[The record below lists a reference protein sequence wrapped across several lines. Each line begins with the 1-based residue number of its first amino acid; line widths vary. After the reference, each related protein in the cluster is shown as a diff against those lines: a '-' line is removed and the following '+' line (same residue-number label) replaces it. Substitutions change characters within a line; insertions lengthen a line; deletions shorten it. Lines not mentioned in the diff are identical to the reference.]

1 MKPRRLHIHN
11 FCSIIEDEIEV
22 HDFQPNKSKRY

>member
-1 MKPRRLHIHN
+1 MKLRRLHIHN
-11 FCSIIEDEIEV
+11 IRSIIEAEIEV